1 MNWSHPAPL
10 RFLTTPSRVGHTVL
24 RVLACCGPF
33 AWQSNKAIL
42 LCVLR
47 RSVVFDSYC
56 DPMDC
61 SPPGSSVHG
70 VLPATILKWIA
81 IPFTRGSSW
90 PRDQTHISYISC
102 ISRLV
107 LYHWHHL
114 GSPQI
119 GKVLCKLD
127 WVYHISFNPDLSD
140 SRTHAIKHK
149 TKTCPQG
156 DLGLIGELNM
166 GTDSHHVYW
175 EGLLL

>member
-1 MNWSHPAPL
+1 MWLS
-10 RFLTTPSRVGHTVL
+10 VL
-24 RVLACCGPF
+24 KSG
-33 AWQSNKAIL
+33 
-42 LCVLR
+42 
-47 RSVVFDSYC
+47 
-56 DPMDC
+56 
-61 SPPGSSVHG
+61 SVHKLSYFSHVQFVVTPWTVAHQVPLFSRFSRQG
-70 VLPATILKWIA
+70 YWSGLP
-81 IPFTRGSSW
+81 FSRGSSW